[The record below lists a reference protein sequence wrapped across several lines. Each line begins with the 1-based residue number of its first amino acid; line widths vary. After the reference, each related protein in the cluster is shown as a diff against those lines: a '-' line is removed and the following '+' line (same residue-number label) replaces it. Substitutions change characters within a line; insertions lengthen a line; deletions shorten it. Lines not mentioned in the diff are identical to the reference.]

1 MVRIIYGIYKCTPE
15 NEELRTFSEITVA
28 VFLHKITCSQNCNNF
43 TGQKILSLKIRQ
55 STCVRVFLFGCC
67 SHLLNTIC
75 RLFVD
80 HGFKDQA
87 VRLQVNMYELCQ
99 GCILVVGTIDEN

>member
-15 NEELRTFSEITVA
+15 NEELRTFSEIMVA

-43 TGQKILSLKIRQ
+43 TGQKILSLKIRH
-55 STCVRVFLFGCC
+55 STRVRVFFICN
-67 SHLLNTIC
+67 LLNTIC

-87 VRLQVNMYELCQ
+87 VRLQVNIY
-99 GCILVVGTIDEN
+99 

>member
-1 MVRIIYGIYKCTPE
+1 MSG
-15 NEELRTFSEITVA
+15 F
-28 VFLHKITCSQNCNNF
+28 
-43 TGQKILSLKIRQ
+43 
-55 STCVRVFLFGCC
+55 FLFGCC
-67 SHLLNTIC
+67 SNLLNTIC

-99 GCILVVGTIDEN
+99 GCILVVGTIDENKLQNVLAFIFAHVFLFF